1 MIRLVCIDVDGT
13 LVGTSGSVLPEVW
26 DAAARAR
33 AHGIRLAICSGRPA
47 FGFTRS
53 LAEKLDPAGWH
64 VFQNGASIVKL
75 PTGEARSRAMP
86 QEALDWLV
94 AEGRR
99 RKRILELYTD
109 LDYGVELDDERSRRH
124 AGLLGVPFSLRD
136 LTMMRGPIVRA
147 QWIVPIRDVDG
158 LLTEPRP
165 AVTYSPSTAPLMPD
179 TGFINITPAGIDK
192 ASAVKQVAR
201 EYGVTLDEVMM
212 VGDGANDVTTMRAVG
227 VAVAMAN
234 AEPEARAV
242 AHHEVGHVDHGGL
255 VEALELAMGKAGNGE
270 SGMGNRA

>member
-13 LVGTSGSVLPEVW
+13 LVGTSGSVLPAVW

-33 AHGIRLAICSGRPA
+33 EQGIRLAICSGRPA
-47 FGFTRS
+47 FGFTRA
-53 LAEKLDPAGWH
+53 LAERLDPSGWH

-75 PTGEARSRAMP
+75 PSGETRSRAMP
-86 QEALDWLV
+86 QAALDWLV

-99 RKRILELYTD
+99 IGRTLELYTD
-109 LDYGVELDDERSRRH
+109 LDYGVETDTERSRRH

-136 LTMMRGPIVRA
+136 LGTMRGPIVRA
-147 QWIVPIRDVDG
+147 QWLVPIEEIEAI
-158 LLTEPRP
+158 LEEPRP
-165 AVTYSPSTAPLMPD
+165 DVLYSPSTAPLMPD

-192 ASAVKQVAR
+192 ASAVRQVAR
-201 EYGVTLDEVMM
+201 EYGLALDEVMM
-212 VGDGANDVTTMRAVG
+212 VGDGANDVTTMQAVG

-242 AHHEVGHVDHGGL
+242 ARYAVGHVDEGGL
-255 VEALELAMGKAGNGE
+255 VEALSMAM
-270 SGMGNRA
+270 SL